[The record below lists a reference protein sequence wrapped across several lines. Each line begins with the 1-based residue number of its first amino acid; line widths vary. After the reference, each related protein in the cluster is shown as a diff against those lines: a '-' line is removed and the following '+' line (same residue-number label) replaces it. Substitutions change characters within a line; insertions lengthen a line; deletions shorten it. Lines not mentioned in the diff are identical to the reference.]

1 MPTVC
6 EYQRKDS
13 PFIWL
18 KWSDTITGKIR
29 YENTKVSPTDKDA
42 EKKVKRR
49 KHAIAG
55 TLIDAQ
61 EAGGGEAWHLWVPQ
75 WLNTRYKNRK
85 ASYVKYVG
93 QWKFL
98 ALFLAEHEI
107 PSPRMFTRQHAF
119 NYLEWR
125 QAQIKE
131 KSKRH
136 PKLNTAL
143 ADIKT
148 MGMILREAK
157 RKHICDEDVTKRLG
171 VQRDDPEEKPELS
184 DEQINTIRA
193 GLKNEAEW
201 MRVSFEIALQS
212 GMRFEETKVQRKNVD
227 YSKGDIFLPSPKG
240 GRKRAF
246 IHTASDDLIAY
257 LKKLFSD
264 GRTVTWTLPKGIF
277 PGLIWRAFFDS
288 IDLEQ
293 PVSFHCTRVT
303 YISRGERAGVPES
316 VMCKQVNHADTL
328 IHRIYSRVPNEE
340 RRRYANAVP
349 LPVAA

>member
-6 EYQRKDS
+6 DYLRKDS

-18 KWSDTITGKIR
+18 KWSDTHTGKIK

-42 EKKVKRR
+42 EKKIRRR

-61 EAGGGEAWHLWVPQ
+61 EAAGGEAWHLWVPQ
-75 WLNTRYKNRK
+75 WLNTRYQNRK
-85 ASYVKYVG
+85 ASHVKYMG

-107 PSPRMFTRQHAF
+107 PSPRLFTREHAF
-119 NYLEWR
+119 EYIEWR
-125 QAQIKE
+125 QSEVKE
-131 KSKRH
+131 KSKRS

-143 ADIKT
+143 ADVRT

-157 RKHICDEDVTKRLG
+157 KRNFCESDVTAKLG
-171 VQRDDPEEKPELS
+171 VERDDPEEKPELT
-184 DEQINTIRA
+184 DAQINLIRA
-193 GLKNEAEW
+193 GLKKEPEW
-201 MRVSFEIALQS
+201 MRVSFEIGLQS
-212 GMRFEETKVQRKNVD
+212 GMRFEETKIHRKNVD

-264 GRTVTWTLPKGIF
+264 GRSATWTTPKGIF
-277 PGLIWRAFFDS
+277 PSLLWRAFFDG
-288 IDLEQ
+288 IGLES
-293 PVSFHCTRVT
+293 PISFHCTRVT

-328 IHRIYSRVPNEE
+328 VHRIYSRVPNEE
-340 RRRYANAVP
+340 RRRFANSVR
-349 LPVAA
+349 LPALA